1 MDNVV
6 NLFKGEEQMN
16 KLYSVA
22 NYFINRSD
30 DENPMTPLKLQKLCY
45 YAQAWNLAWDNKELF
60 SDDFQ
65 AWVHGPANYNLWNRY
80 KGNNIISKTDSNYNI
95 NVFNADEIETL
106 DAVWDAYGNFSG
118 KYLEQ
123 LTHQE
128 DPWLLTRGD
137 LPEGTP
143 SNTIINKNIIQK
155 YYSNL

>member
-1 MDNVV
+1 MGNVV

-65 AWVHGPANYNLWNRY
+65 AWVHGPANYDLWSKYN
-80 KGNNIISKTDSNYNI
+80 GNTVISETDSNYSI

-128 DPWLLTRGD
+128 DPWLSTRGD
-137 LPEGTP
+137 LPEGIP
-143 SNTIINKNIIQK
+143 SNAIISKAKIKK